1 MLCQLV
7 TLPVFFFPSFYFF
20 AFLCFWISGK
30 IRQKLRALDIMPK
43 DIDELWDILDEGKG
57 EPCPLEWWEVLG
69 IGTRRA
75 MLGNR
80 MIQKGGGGRTKLD
93 CCQHVSHHI
102 YIYML
107 SAPPQGLPFFEYKN
121 QFNQFICKNK
131 QTHHHYLS
139 AQQMYLSG
147 QSHQVTCKQNM
158 SGLTSLLFHHSAS
171 DQSTKMHQA
180 KKTKPKTKKN
190 KKNKKNEKNEKT

>member
-1 MLCQLV
+1 MVCGKLV
-7 TLPVFFFPSFYFF
+7 NWYDL
-20 AFLCFWISGK
+20 LCFNYI
-30 IRQKLRALDIMPK
+30 
-43 DIDELWDILDEGKG
+43 
-57 EPCPLEWWEVLG
+57 
-69 IGTRRA
+69 
-75 MLGNR
+75 
-80 MIQKGGGGRTKLD
+80 
-93 CCQHVSHHI
+93 HI
-102 YIYML
+102 YIYTHIHRYILMIYIY
-107 SAPPQGLPFFEYKN
+107 AQRPPQGLPFFEYKN

-180 KKTKPKTKKN
+180 KKTKPKKT
-190 KKNKKNEKNEKT
+190 EKTEKTEKPSLTGRCLGTQHSI